1 MDFQTLNANLE
12 KKDKLSVKL
21 LLSMVIVLLLMLIHL
36 ISFDIG
42 MKLDKKH
49 FNIYLTLLGA
59 ILTPVFRVLGQP
71 VLQAKMNEIK
81 EKIKNRKNKKLSK
94 KKKT

>member
-1 MDFQTLNANLE
+1 
-12 KKDKLSVKL
+12 
-21 LLSMVIVLLLMLIHL
+21 MVIVLLLMLIHL

-49 FNIYLTLLGA
+49 FNIYLTLLGS

>member
-12 KKDKLSVKL
+12 KKVKLSEKL
-21 LLSMVIVLLLMLIHL
+21 LLSMVIVVLMMLMHI
-36 ISFDIG
+36 ISFNIG
-42 MKLDKKH
+42 MKLYKKH